1 MQIITRETSGGSVDW
16 SEAERS
22 AALHSYG
29 VLDTPRESD
38 FDDIAGIAAEV
49 CGTPIAV
56 VNLVD
61 THRQFF
67 KAEVGLGVRETP
79 LETSF
84 CGTAILSEDMMIV
97 PDAGLDPRFACNP
110 LVAGEPRL
118 RFYAGALLRSRD
130 GPPIGTLCVLD
141 YAPRELSDYQI
152 RILKILARQAM
163 TQFELRRTMAEQ
175 QRALAA
181 AQAAEREKSVLARL
195 VEQSS
200 DFMGMTDPDGRVLF
214 LNHAARQLVG
224 MSPDTMLPDSVIVD
238 YFVDADRRTVL
249 SEAIPAAT
257 SEGFWEGDLR
267 LRVLTTGKPIPV
279 IFSIFPL
286 RDGAGNLVGYGTVTK
301 DNRLQKED
309 QQRRTEVA
317 LEMAHRMK
325 NTLAMV
331 QAIVAQ
337 TFQAAPTVEEGRH
350 RIAGRLMALANAQDI
365 LTMRST
371 SVAPITEV
379 VGTALAPH
387 RTGQGRFSIAGPEV
401 DLGAPQAL
409 GLSLALHELAT
420 NATKYGA
427 LSNDTGVVQITWNV
441 SDTNRLDLDWREQGG
456 PPVAAPRR
464 TGFGS
469 RLLQRIVATYFDG
482 QAKLEF
488 KTAGVNFHLKG
499 EVRPKAR

>member
-1 MQIITRETSGGSVDW
+1 MLDSPRET
-16 SEAERS
+16 
-22 AALHSYG
+22 
-29 VLDTPRESD
+29 D
-38 FDDIAGIAAEV
+38 FDDLAGIAAEL

-61 THRQFF
+61 TDRQFF

-79 LETSF
+79 LGTSF
-84 CGTAILSEDMMIV
+84 CGTAILSEDMMII
-97 PDAGLDPRFACNP
+97 PDASLDARFAGNP
-110 LVAGEPRL
+110 LVTGEPRL
-118 RFYAGALLRSRD
+118 RFYAGALLKSRD

-141 YAPRELSDYQI
+141 YQPRELSEVQI
-152 RILKILARQAM
+152 RTLRILARQAM

-200 DFMGMTDPDGRVLF
+200 DFMGMADADGRVLF
-214 LNHAARQLVG
+214 LNHAARQLIG
-224 MSPDTMLPDSVIVD
+224 MAPDAELTDSAIVD
-238 YFVDADRRTVL
+238 YVVDADRRTVL

-257 SEGFWEGDLR
+257 REGFWEGELR
-267 LRVLTTGKPIPV
+267 LRVLGTGEPIPV

-286 RDGAGNLVGYGTVTK
+286 RDRAGELVGYGTVTK
-301 DNRLQKED
+301 DNRLQKEE
-309 QQRRTEVA
+309 QQRRAEVA

-350 RIAGRLMALANAQDI
+350 RIAGRLTALANAQDI

-371 SVAPITEV
+371 SEAPITEV
-379 VGTALAPH
+379 VEAALAPH
-387 RTGQGRFSIAGPEV
+387 RTGQGRFSITGPEV

-420 NATKYGA
+420 NAAKYGA
-427 LSNDTGVVQITWNV
+427 LSNETGVVEIVWDV
-441 SDTNRLDLDWREQGG
+441 FEGNRLDLHWREQGG
-456 PPVAAPRR
+456 PSVDPPSR

-469 RLLQRIVATYFDG
+469 KLLQRIVATYFEG
-482 QAKLEF
+482 QASLEF
-488 KTAGVNFHLKG
+488 DAAGVGFHLAG
-499 EVRPKAR
+499 EVKPDAR